1 MLPDITGMQEEEKQ
15 KRLEQ
20 IINKGNEST
29 KRTTIILEKEE
40 REFIDTLIKEGKEPG
55 IKPLI
60 SKMLDVY
67 RSMMVYDWR
76 FPGEYYCGISR
87 IAFVN
92 VELINTF
99 MQYVP
104 KERYR
109 EVGRKMG
116 EALKVSI
123 ETTLGVQTAN
133 REKWPDVFKRLRV
146 QGFGDLFLKD
156 KYLLIK
162 TPFIT
167 DPELWAGFLETLL
180 GIQLEVKTLCPPL
193 VLELQEK
200 AGCQPS
206 E

>member
-1 MLPDITGMQEEEKQ
+1 MLKDIICMQE
-15 KRLEQ
+15 
-20 IINKGNEST
+20 GNEKKLEEMIGKDEGSA

-40 REFIDTLIKEGKEPG
+40 REFIDSLIREGKEPG

-92 VELINTF
+92 VELINILI
-99 MQYVP
+99 QHVA
-104 KERYR
+104 R
-109 EVGRKMG
+109 EKQWDMGRSMG

-123 ETTLGVQTAN
+123 ETTLGINTAD
-133 REKWPDVFKRLRV
+133 RGRWPDVFKRLRV
-146 QGFGDLFLKD
+146 QGLGDFFLRD

-162 TPFIT
+162 TPFIG
-167 DPELWAGFLETLL
+167 EAEIWAGFMESLL
-180 GIQLEVKTLCPPL
+180 GVELDVKTSSAPL
-193 VLELQEK
+193 VFEIRENRSVLE
-200 AGCQPS
+200 
-206 E
+206 

>member
-1 MLPDITGMQEEEKQ
+1 MQEDKE
-15 KRLEQ
+15 KRLREMTQ
-20 IINKGNEST
+20 KSQESAR
-29 KRTTIILEKEE
+29 RTTIILEKEE
-40 REFIDTLIKEGKEPG
+40 REFIDSLIREGKEPG

-67 RSMMVYDWR
+67 RSMTVYDWR

-92 VELINTF
+92 VELINILI
-99 MQYVP
+99 QHVA
-104 KERYR
+104 KEKYR
-109 EVGRKMG
+109 EIGRNMG

-123 ETTLGVQTAN
+123 ETTLGIKAAE

-146 QGFGDLFLKD
+146 QGLGDFYLRD

-162 TPFIT
+162 TPFIN
-167 DPELWAGFLETLL
+167 EVQIWAGFLESLL
-180 GIQLEVKTLCPPL
+180 GVKLDVKTSSQPL
-193 VLELQEK
+193 VFEIRELGPE
-200 AGCQPS
+200 AS